1 MELASREARRLPE
14 FAAREQG
21 ERSGRSVRSTS
32 RAAGERDGWR
42 AWECGGGGGV
52 VTCSRWAAR
61 ERERGWDHMG
71 GGMASGEAPAKMAN
85 GFSGMQNEKPSA

>member
-1 MELASREARRLPE
+1 MELASREARRPPE

-21 ERSGRSVRSTS
+21 RRSGRSVRSTS
-32 RAAGERDGWR
+32 RAAGERDGRR

-61 ERERGWDHMG
+61 ERERVGPHGRRD
-71 GGMASGEAPAKMAN
+71 GEW
-85 GFSGMQNEKPSA
+85 